1 MIRKYEEINHSYFL
15 SFRNKILC
23 FAFVE
28 IKNCIQNSSIVENF
42 PFWRIHISLSFERYI
57 LVNNFPMQRRDANV
71 VVIENSI
78 LVRTSSHLLHNAII
92 ELVFILDA
100 FKMFLKIR
108 AQPRTLLRYVHDK
121 ISLRPRKSNH

>member
-1 MIRKYEEINHSYFL
+1 
-15 SFRNKILC
+15 
-23 FAFVE
+23 
-28 IKNCIQNSSIVENF
+28 
-42 PFWRIHISLSFERYI
+42 
-57 LVNNFPMQRRDANV
+57 MQRRDANV
-71 VVIENSI
+71 VVLENSI

-121 ISLRPRKSNH
+121 ISLRPNRIESLKFEARFIAVIAVSFLSINYILV